1 MSELIKH
8 ECGIALLRLLKEPEY
23 YKQKYGTDRYGL
35 SKIYLL
41 MEKQHNRGRDG
52 AGVVSM
58 KINVPPGER
67 YIFRQRSNGNNP
79 IKEVFDS
86 IDTYCEKN
94 EAVRPFSG
102 DLMLGHLRYGTFGH
116 NTIDSV
122 HPVMRQNN
130 WRSRNLVLAG
140 NFNMTNVDELFSNL
154 LNYGQQPVDYNDTV
168 TVLENIGHFLD
179 EENQGLFD
187 LYKKRGLSNKE
198 ISALIEKNIDLV
210 NVLKSSCKYWD
221 GGYATAGIIGHGDA
235 FVMRDPNGI
244 RPAYYYA
251 DDEVAVVCSE
261 RPVIQTVFNVGY
273 SKVKEIQPG
282 HALIITK
289 DGDISSKKIQ
299 ESKQKK
305 SCSFE
310 RIYFSRGTDKEI
322 YYERKK
328 MGELVTPA
336 VLKLIDYDLK
346 NTVFSFI
353 PNTAETAFYG
363 MIKAVEDYLNQVK
376 KEKILA
382 LKGELNS
389 EVLTNILNIRARV
402 EKIAVKDAKLRTFIT
417 QDAERGDLVGHIYDV
432 TYGAVKNEEDN
443 LVVIDDSIVRG
454 TTLKRSIIKI
464 LDRLH
469 PKRIVIVSSSPQI
482 RYPDCYGID
491 MANLGDF
498 IAFRAAVELLKET
511 GQADLLKDVY
521 TKCKAQS
528 LLPKEEI
535 KNFVK
540 LVYKPFSPDRISEKI
555 SELVTGPEIHAQVD
569 VVFQTIE
576 NLHKAAPDNTGDWY
590 FTGNYPTP
598 GGNKVVNNAFINY
611 YEGVKG
617 RAY

>member
-389 EVLTNILNIRARV
+389 EALTNILDIRARV

-417 QDAERGDLVGHIYDV
+417 QDSERGDLVGHIYDV

-611 YEGVKG
+611 YEGVKR

>member
-35 SKIYLL
+35 SKLYLL

-67 YIFRQRSNGNNP
+67 YIFRQRSNGSNP

-86 IDTYCEKN
+86 IDAYCENN

-168 TVLENIGHFLD
+168 TVLENIGNFLD

-282 HALIITK
+282 HAIIITK
-289 DGDISSKKIQ
+289 DGNISSNKIQ

-382 LKGELNS
+382 LKGELTS
-389 EVLTNILNIRARV
+389 EALTNILNIRARV

-417 QDAERGDLVGHIYDV
+417 QDSERGDLVGHIYDV
-432 TYGAVKNEEDN
+432 TYGAVKNDEDN

-491 MANLGDF
+491 MANLEDF

-511 GQADLLKDVY
+511 GQADVLKDVY

-576 NLHKAAPDNTGDWY
+576 NLHKAAPDHTGDWY